1 MDCAWP
7 GFKIRIWLSEK
18 QLWNLR
24 CHRITMVQAT
34 ESRKGLNLSFT
45 RRECRSDTIMAR
57 IVSGKSESSFSQVI
71 HSAGVRRFGEA
82 QAQALA
88 LCATLLVIRCVW
100 PTQLHTLFSPTSTVT
115 TPLNMLDDN
124 PADAGRW
131 VPCHAPSTFR
141 RVAHD
146 LVEEGLNP
154 HTKVGNEIWARV
166 PAKVPAVGFWGE
178 QPGVVKSSRMS
189 GEPGRT
195 RTCNPLISADR
206 L

>member
-1 MDCAWP
+1 MGRTCSSP
-7 GFKIRIWLSEK
+7 KP
-18 QLWNLR
+18 
-24 CHRITMVQAT
+24 
-34 ESRKGLNLSFT
+34 RK
-45 RRECRSDTIMAR
+45 CRSDTIMAR

-166 PAKVPAVGFWGE
+166 PAKVPAVGFWG
-178 QPGVVKSSRMS
+178 GAAGSS
-189 GEPGRT
+189 
-195 RTCNPLISADR
+195 
-206 L
+206 

>member
-1 MDCAWP
+1 MIKPHYFADNGKELAPCFVETAYSC
-7 GFKIRIWLSEK
+7 GVH
-18 QLWNLR
+18 N
-24 CHRITMVQAT
+24 H
-34 ESRKGLNLSFT
+34 T
-45 RRECRSDTIMAR
+45 RA
-57 IVSGKSESSFSQVI
+57 
-71 HSAGVRRFGEA
+71 
-82 QAQALA
+82 AQALA

-166 PAKVPAVGFWGE
+166 PAKVPAVGFLGE
-178 QPGVVKSSRMS
+178 QAGVVKSSRMS